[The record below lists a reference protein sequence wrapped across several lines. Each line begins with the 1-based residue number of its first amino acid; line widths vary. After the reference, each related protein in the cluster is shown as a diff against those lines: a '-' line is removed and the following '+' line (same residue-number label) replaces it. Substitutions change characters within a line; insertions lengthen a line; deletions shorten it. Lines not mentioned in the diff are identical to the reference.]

1 MANDPIVNEI
11 RDDLA
16 TIKKLLAAQVGQGL
30 TMGERAFLLH
40 RLGVDRNTIAQVCG
54 TNPEVISVRIA
65 EAKRRGARR
74 PTNAR
79 AAANTRPATDEA
91 AATTE
96 ATV

>member
-11 RDDLA
+11 REDLA

-79 AAANTRPATDEA
+79 AAANTPATDEA

>member
-1 MANDPIVNEI
+1 
-11 RDDLA
+11 
-16 TIKKLLAAQVGQGL
+16 
-30 TMGERAFLLH
+30 MGERAFLLH

-79 AAANTRPATDEA
+79 AATNTTPATDEA